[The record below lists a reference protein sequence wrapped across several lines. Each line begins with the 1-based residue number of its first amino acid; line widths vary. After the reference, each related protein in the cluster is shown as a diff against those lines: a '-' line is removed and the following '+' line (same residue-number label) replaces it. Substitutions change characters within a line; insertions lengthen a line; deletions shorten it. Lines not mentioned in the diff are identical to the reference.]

1 MKGMSMC
8 KILGIDLGTTN
19 SAMAIFEGGEPTIIV
34 NAEGDRTTPS
44 VVGFRSDGDRIV
56 GKAAKNQ
63 AVTNPTNTVFS
74 IKRFMGRRYD
84 EVGSELKTIPYKVKA
99 GTGQRAVVEVDGK
112 DFTPEQISAM
122 ILGKMKA
129 DAEKYLGE
137 TVTDAVITVPAYFND
152 AQRQAT
158 KDAGK
163 IAGLNVQRIVN
174 EPTAAAL
181 AYGFDKKN
189 IDQKVLVF
197 DLGGG
202 TFDVS
207 LLDLADGVVEV
218 LATNGDNHLGGDDW
232 DQKVIDWMAEKFKAD
247 KGVDLRKDPMALQRL
262 KQEAEDRKKELSS
275 AQQVEINLPFITAI
289 DGVPQHLNYTL
300 TRAEFER
307 ITRDLLDRCKE
318 PVTKALRDANLQISQ
333 VDEVILVGG
342 SSRMPAV
349 QELVKQMTGKQPNMS
364 VNPDEVVADGAA
376 VQGGVLSNEEGAS
389 GILLLDVTPL
399 SLGVETMGGVM
410 TKMIDRNTTIPTSK
424 TEIYSTAADNQTS
437 VEINVL
443 QGEREMAR
451 DNKSL
456 GKFQLTG
463 IPMARRGVP
472 QIEVTFDI
480 DANGIVKVTAKDKGT
495 GKQQQITI
503 SGSTALSDDEVDRM
517 VKDAESHAEED
528 KAKKDEIEVRNQADS
543 LAYGTEQTLKELGD
557 KVPADTRQKA
567 EDAVAAVKKALDGSD
582 IEAIKAASEQLQ
594 TAAQDLAQVVYSSN
608 EDQSAAGASGAG
620 ASSQGGDDVVDADYE
635 VVDDDK
641 TN

>member
-1 MKGMSMC
+1 MS

-19 SAMAIFEGGEPTIIV
+19 SAMAVLEGGEPTIIV

-44 VVGFRSDGDRIV
+44 VVGFRQDGDRIV

-63 AVTNPTNTVFS
+63 AVTNPKNTVFS

-84 EVGSELKTIPYKVKA
+84 EVGSELKTVPYTVKA
-99 GTGQRAVVEVDGK
+99 GTGNRAVVEVDGE

-122 ILGKMKA
+122 ILSKMKA

-137 TVTDAVITVPAYFND
+137 PVTDAVITVPAYFND

-181 AYGFDKKN
+181 AYGLDKKN
-189 IDQKVLVF
+189 IDQTVLVF

-207 LLDLADGVVEV
+207 LLSLSDGATMV

-232 DQKVIDWMAEKFKAD
+232 DQRVIDWMADKFQQENNI
-247 KGVDLRKDPMALQRL
+247 DLRRDPMALQRL
-262 KQEAEDRKKELSS
+262 KEAAENAKKELSS
-275 AQQVEINLPFITAI
+275 AQQADINLPFITA
-289 DGVPQHLNYTL
+289 DATGPKHLNYTL

-307 ITRDLLDRCKE
+307 ITRDLLDRCKA
-318 PVTKALRDANLQISQ
+318 PVTKALHDAGLQISD

-349 QELVKQMTGKQPNMS
+349 QNLVKTITGKNPNMS

-376 VQGGVLSNEEGAS
+376 VQGGVITGDVKDVV
-389 GILLLDVTPL
+389 LLDVTPL

-410 TKMIDRNTTIPTSK
+410 TKMINRNTAIPTHM
-424 TEIYSTAADNQTS
+424 TQVYSTAADNQTS

-456 GKFQLTG
+456 GKFTLSG
-463 IPMARRGVP
+463 IPAARRGVP

-480 DANGIVKVTAKDKGT
+480 DVNGIVNVTAKDKGT
-495 GKQQQITI
+495 GKEQKITI

-543 LAYGTEQTLKELGD
+543 LVYSTEETLKELGD
-557 KVPADTRQKA
+557 KVPADTKKMV
-567 EDAVAAVKKALDGSD
+567 EDAVAETKKALDGTD
-582 IEAIKAASEQLQ
+582 IAAIKAANEKLQEAGHKLAEIVYSDANAQ
-594 TAAQDLAQVVYSSN
+594 TANPTGGAQ
-608 EDQSAAGASGAG
+608 ASG
-620 ASSQGGDDVVDADYE
+620 SDDDVVDADYE

-641 TN
+641 DNK

>member
-1 MKGMSMC
+1 MA

-19 SAMAIFEGGEPTIIV
+19 SAMAVLEGGEPTIIV

-44 VVGFRSDGDRIV
+44 VVGFRDGGDRIV

-63 AVTNPTNTVFS
+63 AVTNPQNTVFS

-84 EVGSELKTIPYKVKA
+84 EVGSELKTVPYKVKA
-99 GTGQRAVVEVDGK
+99 GTGNRAVVEIGGE

-122 ILGKMKA
+122 ILSKMKA

-163 IAGLNVQRIVN
+163 IAGLNVKRIVN

-181 AYGFDKKN
+181 AYGLDKKN
-189 IDQKVLVF
+189 QDQKVLVF

-232 DQKVIDWMAEKFKAD
+232 DQKVIDWMADKFQQEN
-247 KGVDLRKDPMALQRL
+247 GIDLRKDPMALQRL
-262 KQEAEDRKKELSS
+262 KEAAENAKKELSS
-275 AQQVEINLPFITAI
+275 AQQADINLPFITA
-289 DGVPQHLNYTL
+289 DATGPKHLNYTL

-307 ITRDLLDRCKE
+307 ITRDLLDRCKA
-318 PVTKALRDANLQISQ
+318 PVTKALRDANMQISD

-376 VQGGVLSNEEGAS
+376 VQGGVLTGDVS

-424 TEIYSTAADNQTS
+424 TEVYSTAADNQTS

-443 QGEREMAR
+443 QGEREMAA

-456 GKFQLTG
+456 GKFTLTG
-463 IPMARRGVP
+463 IPAAPRGVP

-480 DANGIVKVTAKDKGT
+480 DANGIVKVTAKDKAT
-495 GKQQQITI
+495 GKSQQITI

-528 KAKKDEIEVRNQADS
+528 KKHKDEIEVRNQTDS
-543 LAYGTEQTLKELGD
+543 LCYSTEQTLKDLGD
-557 KVPADTRQKA
+557 KVPEDQRKNVQ
-567 EDAVAAVKKALDGSD
+567 DAVDAAKKALEGTD
-582 IEAIKAASEQLQ
+582 IDAIKVAGEKLQEASHK
-594 TAAQDLAQVVYSSN
+594 LAEVVYSN
-608 EDQSAAGASGAG
+608 TQEQTAGGNAGASNAG
-620 ASSQGGDDVVDADYE
+620 SGSSDDVVDADYE

-641 TN
+641 KKD

>member
-1 MKGMSMC
+1 MG

-19 SAMAIFEGGEPTIIV
+19 SAMAVLEGGEPTIIV

-44 VVGFRSDGDRIV
+44 VVGFRADGDRIV

-63 AVTNPTNTVFS
+63 AVTNPKNTVFS

-84 EVGSELKTIPYKVKA
+84 EVGSELKTIPYTVKS
-99 GTGQRAVVEVDGK
+99 GTGNRAVVEIDGE

-137 TVTDAVITVPAYFND
+137 PVTEAVITVPAYFND

-163 IAGLNVQRIVN
+163 IAGLDVKRIVN

-181 AYGFDKKN
+181 AYGLDKKGTE
-189 IDQKVLVF
+189 QKVLVF

-232 DQKVIDWMAEKFKAD
+232 DQRVIDWAAD
-247 KGVDLRKDPMALQRL
+247 KFQQESGIDLRKDPMALQRL
-262 KQEAEDRKKELSS
+262 KEAAENAKKELSA
-275 AQQVEINLPFITAI
+275 AQQAGINLPFITA
-289 DGVPQHLNYTL
+289 DATGPKHLNYTL

-307 ITRDLLDRCKE
+307 ITRDLLDRCKA
-318 PVTKALRDANLQISQ
+318 PVTKALHDANMQISD

-376 VQGGVLSNEEGAS
+376 VQGGVLTGDVS

-424 TEIYSTAADNQTS
+424 AEVYSTAADNQTS

-443 QGEREMAR
+443 QGEREMAA

-456 GKFQLTG
+456 GKFTLTG
-463 IPMARRGVP
+463 IPAAPRGVP

-480 DANGIVKVTAKDKGT
+480 DANGIVKVTAKDKAT
-495 GKQQQITI
+495 GKSQQITI

-528 KAKKDEIEVRNQADS
+528 KKHKDEIEVRNQTDS
-543 LAYGTEQTLKELGD
+543 LCYSTEQTLKDLGD
-557 KVPADTRQKA
+557 KVP
-567 EDAVAAVKKALDGSD
+567 EDQRKNVQEAVDAAKKALEGTD
-582 IEAIKAASEQLQ
+582 IDAIKAAGEKLQ
-594 TAAQDLAQVVYSSN
+594 EASHKLAEVVYSN
-608 EDQSAAGASGAG
+608 TQEQTAGGNAGASNAG
-620 ASSQGGDDVVDADYE
+620 SGSSDDVVDADYE

-641 TN
+641 KKD

>member
-1 MKGMSMC
+1 MG

-19 SAMAIFEGGEPTIIV
+19 SAMAVLEGGEPTIIV

-44 VVGFRSDGDRIV
+44 VVGFRADGDRIV

-84 EVGSELKTIPYKVKA
+84 ECTSELKTVPYNVKS
-99 GTGQRAVVEVDGK
+99 GTGNRAVVEIDGE

-122 ILGKMKA
+122 ILSKMKA

-137 TVTDAVITVPAYFND
+137 PVTDAVITVPAYFND

-181 AYGFDKKN
+181 AYGLDKQDK
-189 IDQKVLVF
+189 DQKVLVF

-232 DQKVIDWMAEKFKAD
+232 DQRVMDWMADKFQQEN
-247 KGVDLRKDPMALQRL
+247 GVDLRKDPMALQRL
-262 KQEAEDRKKELSS
+262 KEAAENAKKELSA
-275 AQQVEINLPFITAI
+275 AQQTTINLPFITMNQS
-289 DGVPQHLNYTL
+289 GPLHLNYTL
-300 TRAEFER
+300 TRAEFEK
-307 ITRDLLDRCKE
+307 ITRDLLERCKQ
-318 PVTKALRDANLQISQ
+318 PVTNALRDAKLKLS
-333 VDEVILVGG
+333 DLTEVILVGG
-342 SSRMPAV
+342 STRMPAV
-349 QELVKQMTGKQPNMS
+349 QDLVKTMTGKQPNMS

-376 VQGGVLSNEEGAS
+376 VQGGVLTGDVS

-424 TEIYSTAADNQTS
+424 TEVYSTAADNQTS

-443 QGEREMAR
+443 QGEREMAA

-456 GKFQLTG
+456 GKFNLSG
-463 IPMARRGVP
+463 IPAARRGVP

-480 DANGIVKVTAKDKGT
+480 DANGIVKVTAKDKAT
-495 GKQQQITI
+495 GKSQQITI

-528 KAKKDEIEVRNQADS
+528 KKHKDEIEVRNQTDS
-543 LAYGTEQTLKELGD
+543 LAYSAEQTLADLGD
-557 KVPADTRQKA
+557 KVPADQKKEV
-567 EDAVAAVKKALDGSD
+567 EDAIAEAKKSLEGTD
-582 IEAIKAASEQLQ
+582 IDAIKAAGEKL
-594 TAAQDLAQVVYSSN
+594 TAASQKLAQVVYSATQ
-608 EDQSAAGASGAG
+608 DATAAGADAAPSD
-620 ASSQGGDDVVDADYE
+620 DDVVDADYE

-641 TN
+641 DNK